1 MTASVP
7 LARRAGGPDLARGVS
22 LLGIALANMVGWL
35 HGREWTVLLK
45 QREGTGPDRVVD
57 VLIALLADNRG
68 FPLFA
73 MLFGYG
79 IGVLYRRSRDRGQSV
94 RGFLL
99 RMGRRHLV
107 LLGIGLAHAILLFSG
122 DILIGYAIVGMFVV
136 LLISRHRVVLPLAGV
151 LALPALGVWGWI
163 DGTIG
168 LTGQSG
174 YAAASAPT
182 YLASLEIRAGGALR
196 EVALAVVSDVALL
209 APMALGAIA
218 ARIHLLEQVEA
229 NRDLLR
235 PMMRWGLLIGLLGAM
250 PLTAVLV
257 LDPAHAQLDSAVVL
271 GALGVVHQYSGL
283 AGALGLAAA
292 AALLAERVRRR
303 GAQQAG
309 GSERGSSTSLT
320 GAAVRGIEALGTV
333 SLSVYIAQSVLY
345 LALFPPYTLDLGA
358 RLGSAGTAGIAVLGW
373 LAMIPLAVMLH
384 RHGRRGPLEVVL
396 RRLAGSSTGG
406 SSTGGASTAGASTAG
421 ASTAGSATAAPQRV
435 RPEASPSEGAG
446 S

>member
-1 MTASVP
+1 MTTSVP
-7 LARRAGGPDLARGVS
+7 LVRRAGGPDLARGVS

-35 HGREWTVLLK
+35 HGQEWTVLLK
-45 QREGTGPDRVVD
+45 QREGTGLDRFVD

-79 IGVLYRRSRDRGQSV
+79 IGMLYRRSRDRGQSV
-94 RGFLL
+94 RGFIL

-136 LLISRHRVVLPLAGV
+136 LLISRHRFALPLAGV
-151 LALPALGVWGWI
+151 LTLPALGVWGWI

-174 YAAASAPT
+174 YAAASAPS

-196 EVALAVVSDVALL
+196 EVALAAVSDVALL

-229 NRDLLR
+229 NRDLLT
-235 PMMRWGLLIGLLGAM
+235 PMMRWGLLSGLLGAI

-257 LDPAHAQLDSAVVL
+257 LDPAHARLDSAAVL
-271 GALGVVHQYSGL
+271 GVLGVVHQFSGL

-303 GAQQAG
+303 GPQQDSA
-309 GSERGSSTSLT
+309 SPRGSSTSLT

-333 SLSVYIAQSVLY
+333 SLSAYIAQSALY

-358 RLGSAGTAGIAVLGW
+358 RVGSAGAAGIAVLGW
-373 LAMIPLAVMLH
+373 LVMIPLAVMLH

-396 RRLAGSSTGG
+396 RRLAGSSTGR
-406 SSTGGASTAGASTAG
+406 SRTVAS
-421 ASTAGSATAAPQRV
+421 QRV
-435 RPEASPSEGAG
+435 RPEASPAEGAG